1 MVEYVDTHNFVKD
14 MCYCVRDILT
24 NKIKGY
30 YSAYDIIDDC
40 IYVKGYIQGYYPIVR
55 DKQGYQCIICSDWN
69 IKVPRSYDIAM
80 LSDKINLAFSYV
92 DNEITNV
99 NLTVKRG

>member
-1 MVEYVDTHNFVKD
+1 MIEYIDAHNFVKD

-30 YSAYDIIDDC
+30 YSVYAIYDNYVC
-40 IYVKGYIQGYYPIVR
+40 VKGYINGTYRLLR
-55 DKQGYQCIICSDWN
+55 DKQGYQSIMCCNWD

-80 LSDKINLAFSYV
+80 LSDKTTLAFSYV

-99 NLTVKRG
+99 NLKVKRG

>member
-1 MVEYVDTHNFVKD
+1 MVEYVDVHNFVKD
-14 MCYCVRDILT
+14 MCYCVRDIQT

-30 YSAYDIIDDC
+30 YTICEILNG
-40 IYVKGYIQGYYPIVR
+40 YVFVRGYINGHYRIIRDRKGFSCIVTGNW
-55 DKQGYQCIICSDWN
+55 DL
-69 IKVPRSYDIAM
+69 KVCRSYDIAM
-80 LSDKINLAFSYV
+80 LSDNINLAFSYV

>member
-30 YSAYDIIDDC
+30 YSVYNIKNG
-40 IYVKGYIQGYYPIVR
+40 YVGVKGYINGMYRVIR
-55 DKQGYQCIICSDWN
+55 DKQGFECIICDNWHV
-69 IKVPRSYDIAM
+69 KVPRSYDIAM

-92 DNEITNV
+92 NNEITNV

>member
-1 MVEYVDTHNFVKD
+1 MIEYVDTHNFVKD

-30 YSAYDIIDDC
+30 YTVCKFVDDYIC
-40 IYVKGYIQGYYPIVR
+40 VKGYINGIYRVIR
-55 DKQGYQCIICSDWN
+55 DKQGFQCIICDNWHV
-69 IKVPRSYDIAM
+69 KVPRSFDIAM

-92 DNEITNV
+92 NNEITNV

>member
-1 MVEYVDTHNFVKD
+1 MIEYVDTHNFVKD
-14 MCYCVRDILT
+14 MCYCVRDIQT
-24 NKIKGY
+24 DKIKGY
-30 YSAYDIIDDC
+30 YTICEIING
-40 IYVKGYIQGYYPIVR
+40 YAFTKGYIKGHFRILR
-55 DKQGYQCIICSDWN
+55 DKQGYQCIIPYNWD

-80 LSDKINLAFSYV
+80 LSDNINLAFSYV

>member
-1 MVEYVDTHNFVKD
+1 MIEYVDTHNFVKD

-30 YSAYDIIDDC
+30 YSVYDINNK
-40 IYVKGYIQGYYPIVR
+40 YVSVKGYINGTYIILR
-55 DKQGYQCIICSDWN
+55 DKQGYQCIICDNWHV
-69 IKVPRSYDIAM
+69 KAPRSYDIAM

-92 DNEITNV
+92 NNEITNV